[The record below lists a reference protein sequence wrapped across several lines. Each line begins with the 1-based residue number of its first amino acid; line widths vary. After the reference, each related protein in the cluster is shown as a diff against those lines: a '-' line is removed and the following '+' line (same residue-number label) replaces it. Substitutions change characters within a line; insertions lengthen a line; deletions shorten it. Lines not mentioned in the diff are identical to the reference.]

1 MLLSLR
7 YDTILIRFDG
17 REFYFVTLATDN
29 FRDWNMNLIKF
40 QSVQNTAT
48 KTK

>member
-1 MLLSLR
+1 MLLYLR
-7 YDTILIRFDG
+7 YDTILIQFDG
-17 REFYFVTLATDN
+17 REFYFLPLAIDN

-40 QSVQNTAT
+40 RSVKNTAT